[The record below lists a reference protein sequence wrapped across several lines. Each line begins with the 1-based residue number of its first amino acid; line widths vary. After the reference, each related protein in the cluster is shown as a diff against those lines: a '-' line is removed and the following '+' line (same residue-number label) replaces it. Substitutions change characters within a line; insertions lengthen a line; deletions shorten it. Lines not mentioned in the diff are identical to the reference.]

1 MKVKLHQDVE
11 GAKSGDS
18 IDVPADR
25 AKFLIQ
31 EGYASTS
38 KDVDGVTITSVPAD
52 IDPTLAENREEPQ
65 AHVQDRFDAVKL
77 GQSEA
82 KVDESKAEEIPEVT
96 NDPQTVPSNE
106 AAPTK

>member
-52 IDPTLAENREEPQ
+52 IDPTLAKNREDAQP
-65 AHVQDRFDAVKL
+65 HVQDRIDAVKFE
-77 GQSEA
+77 QAEP
-82 KVDESKAEEIPEVT
+82 VDEAKAEEVPEVT
-96 NDPQTVPSNE
+96 NDPAAVPANE

>member
-65 AHVQDRFDAVKL
+65 PHVQDRFDAVKF
-77 GQSEA
+77 EDA
-82 KVDESKAEEIPEVT
+82 KPVDESKAEEIPEVT